1 MEYQIISANYT
12 INEIIF
18 LDLTVIIYKYVYI
31 SRITHLSFFFKK
43 NLKLVDE
50 VQKIVLYYSLKHAF
64 K

>member
-1 MEYQIISANYT
+1 MKLFSWISQSLSTNM
-12 INEIIF
+12 
-18 LDLTVIIYKYVYI
+18 YI
-31 SRITHLSFFFKK
+31 LAGLLILVFFFKK

>member
-18 LDLTVIIYKYVYI
+18 LDLTVITYKYVYI
-31 SRITHLSFFFKK
+31 SRITHLSFFLK